1 MDSLEIVFDHRDAY
15 QPGQQ
20 VSGKVILNNCT
31 EIKASHLTICIH
43 GGAFT
48 HWSEHRYSETVYFSS
63 TVDYVKE
70 EFLAWSASE
79 QNKKFPIGHHVF
91 PFIFQLPT
99 GIPPSYEGAH
109 GRVRYSVR
117 VELDRPWKFSKTQ
130 REYFQVISNVDLNTL
145 SYGNNPVAKKE
156 SKDIGSVFKK
166 GIVTTTFGPVLYIG
180 SIYHSYSQVTIPKQ
194 AYAPGETLPITINID
209 NLSTRPAYCIRAELH
224 QHTHYHAT
232 KSSIFSNHKEYHKN
246 ETKMVAESRKTIKVA
261 AKSVGN
267 EESSI
272 KIPKL
277 IPNFGCPIIMVEYC
291 LSVKVDTETSMNN
304 TLHSEFPIFI
314 GTTPTN
320 NSMTFPGTVDEKTDL
335 MLMPPPYS
343 CSPPSAPTDDS
354 PAPSAPPPTYEE
366 SFSTNKI

>member
-1 MDSLEIVFDHRDAY
+1 MDSLEIVLDRRDGY
-15 QPGQQ
+15 EPGQQ

-79 QNKKFPIGHHVF
+79 ENKKFPIGHHVF

-130 REYFQVISNVDLNTL
+130 QVYFQVISNVDLNTL
-145 SYGNNPVAKKE
+145 AYGNNPVAKRE
-156 SKDIGSVFKK
+156 AKDIGSVFKK
-166 GIVTTTFGPVLYIG
+166 GIVTTTI
-180 SIYHSYSQVTIPKQ
+180 TIPKQ
-194 AYAPGETLPITINID
+194 AYAPGESLPIIINID
-209 NLSTRPAYCIRAELH
+209 NLSTRPVYCIRAELL

-232 KSSIFSNHKEYHKN
+232 KNSIFSSSKEYHKN
-246 ETKMVAESRKTIKVA
+246 ETKMVAESRKTIKIA

-267 EESSI
+267 EELSI

-314 GTTPTN
+314 GTVQIN
-320 NSMTFPGTVDEKTDL
+320 NSMTFSGTINEKTDL
-335 MLMPPPYS
+335 MLLPPPYS
-343 CSPPSAPTDDS
+343 CSTPSAPTDDS
-354 PAPSAPPPTYEE
+354 PSPSAPPPTYEE
-366 SFSTNKI
+366 SFSTIKN